1 MKIEWD
7 ENKRLSNLAK
17 HGLDFWDAW
26 NILEGVHVTV
36 PSAHDGEARF
46 LAIGILN
53 NRYVTAVCTMRGD
66 AVRVIS
72 FRRARNDEK
81 RNYEAIHSGGT

>member
-46 LAIGILN
+46 LAIGI
-53 NRYVTAVCTMRGD
+53 
-66 AVRVIS
+66 
-72 FRRARNDEK
+72 FE
-81 RNYEAIHSGGT
+81 